1 MTTVYGSPARFEVPA
16 PLVTDEERPFAPLDA
31 FTDEDMEHT
40 SLVDLYTRSCVVAG
54 CKTNQAIMTQ
64 LTAVVSAKESRR
76 SVRILDA
83 SGAYLGNRGTAALIP
98 LVQALPRLTHLLLPR
113 VGMKA
118 DVALALIRM
127 LRTHPS
133 IREINLSNN
142 DLGCEV
148 GKRLLELL
156 TVHPRIY
163 GLQLDETL
171 VIPALKRKID
181 QQLQRNLAMKEQFE
195 ERLIPEDHETLQ
207 ELVAAKALREEEE
220 RERQLRAEALRL
232 EIADRMLPWM
242 GAALWELRSVL
253 WRHRNFLENVASV
266 FPPHPNSNA
275 AGGHATGAS
284 LAATRTCDTAGFL
297 RGLMILGIQCF
308 TPQRVAMASEKHMAI
323 PQATEIVKVRAA
335 EFADLF
341 HAWDRQGDVIYVHVI
356 LSALRVHACLVQSV
370 ISTRPSFAVADAISD
385 RESLVSVVRRGEF
398 LGKSLNRSVLDEGP
412 QTSPPLDGTSTMT
425 SSRSSSSRWELQQA
439 LDRVF
444 DSRTTLYQTIAEQD
458 RDATGMISLGEL
470 ATGVHAILTGSSMQ
484 IALRIVSAVYA
495 LVGTPEE
502 QQFAY
507 QRLQKDVLQNWNG
520 WDQVAVEVRTKPLA
534 YLAFFSSL
542 SLSDADDGGLDP
554 LGDVDAWT
562 HVKRSDITAFTC

>member
-1 MTTVYGSPARFEVPA
+1 MT
-16 PLVTDEERPFAPLDA
+16 
-31 FTDEDMEHT
+31 
-40 SLVDLYTRSCVVAG
+40 
-54 CKTNQAIMTQ
+54 
-64 LTAVVSAKESRR
+64 
-76 SVRILDA
+76 
-83 SGAYLGNRGTAALIP
+83 
-98 LVQALPRLTHLLLPR
+98 
-113 VGMKA
+113 
-118 DVALALIRM
+118 
-127 LRTHPS
+127 
-133 IREINLSNN
+133 
-142 DLGCEV
+142 
-148 GKRLLELL
+148 
-156 TVHPRIY
+156 
-163 GLQLDETL
+163 
-171 VIPALKRKID
+171 
-181 QQLQRNLAMKEQFE
+181 
-195 ERLIPEDHETLQ
+195 
-207 ELVAAKALREEEE
+207 
-220 RERQLRAEALRL
+220 
-232 EIADRMLPWM
+232 
-242 GAALWELRSVL
+242 
-253 WRHRNFLENVASV
+253 
-266 FPPHPNSNA
+266 
-275 AGGHATGAS
+275 
-284 LAATRTCDTAGFL
+284 
-297 RGLMILGIQCF
+297 
-308 TPQRVAMASEKHMAI
+308 I

-370 ISTRPSFAVADAISD
+370 ISTTHPSFAVADAISD

-412 QTSPPLDGTSTMT
+412 QTSSPLDGTSTMT

-484 IALRIVSAVYA
+484 IALRIVCAVYA

-502 QQFAY
+502 QQFAH

-520 WDQVAVEVRTKPLA
+520 WNQVAVEVRTKPLA